1 METRL
6 IIIVGLTLG
15 YFALMTAITYR
26 VRRHANSSEGMTAG
40 GRNYPAYLIGALL
53 LSEFI
58 GSSVSIGTAQKG
70 FELGISAA
78 WNLVALA
85 LGFLLLALV
94 LVRKYKESGQS
105 TISGI
110 LASAYGEPVRY
121 AASVLTIV
129 ALSIV
134 AVALYAG
141 GGAVLAAVLHIDKTL
156 AILLVGAITV
166 VYVSLGGMRS
176 VVYTNF
182 AHSIMKYLGV
192 ILALAY
198 ALEASGGVQALQA
211 QLPVKMF
218 NWIEVG
224 WGQVFAWMIGGIGSI
239 FATQY
244 VIQALV
250 STDNPAVARRACFY
264 VASLMIPFGLMA
276 ALVGMCSAVL
286 YPGVKSID
294 AFPTLIAHMPAFSA
308 SVMVVGLAG
317 ALFGGIS
324 ATTLASATLAMKDFY
339 EPFFNRE
346 KDDRKSLLFVRVA
359 IAFAGLLPLVLAL
372 SANKLLMIAFLGKA
386 LRATLAVLVLM
397 AFYAPKFG
405 TPRGAFVGVI
415 LSVVATIGWFL
426 AGNPYGVD
434 SSYLALATPLLS
446 MGISHLFKAPPAQ
459 TPTAKK
465 VPAAEP
471 ATEPAARVS

>member
-1 METRL
+1 MENRL
-6 IIIVGLTLG
+6 IIIGAVMVG
-15 YFALMTAITYR
+15 YFALMSYITYR
-26 VRRHANSSEGMTAG
+26 VRKHANNSEGMTSG
-40 GRNYPAYLIGALL
+40 GRNFPAYLIGALL

-78 WNLVALA
+78 WNLVALS
-85 LGFLLLALV
+85 LGFLLLGIILV
-94 LVRKYKESGQS
+94 KKYKESGQS

-110 LASAYGEPVRY
+110 LAQAYGEPVRY

-156 AILLVGAITV
+156 AILLVGATTV

-182 AHSIMKYLGV
+182 SHSIVKYLGI

-198 ALEASGGVQALQA
+198 ALEATGGIGSLQA
-211 QLPVKMF
+211 QLPASMF
-218 NWIEVG
+218 DWKAIG
-224 WGQVFAWMIGGIGSI
+224 WGQIVAWMIGGIGSI

-250 STDNPAVARRACFY
+250 STDNPAVAKRACFY
-264 VASLMIPFGLMA
+264 VSSLMIPFGLMA

-294 AFPTLIAHMPAFSA
+294 AFPMLIAHMPAFSA

-339 EPFFNRE
+339 NPFFN
-346 KDDRKSLLFVRVA
+346 KTGDDRKSLLFVRIA

-372 SANKLLMIAFLGKA
+372 SAEKLLMIAFLGKA

-405 TPRGAFVGVI
+405 TPRGAFAGVL

-434 SSYLALATPLLS
+434 SSYLALAVPLLT
-446 MGISHLFKAPPAQ
+446 MGISQLFRPAPPA
-459 TPTAKK
+459 PTGRVAVKEA
-465 VPAAEP
+465 PL
-471 ATEPAARVS
+471 RVS

>member
-6 IIIVGLTLG
+6 IIIAAITVG
-15 YFALMTAITYR
+15 YFALMSYITYR
-26 VRRHANSSEGMTAG
+26 VRKHANSSEGMTSG
-40 GRNYPAYLIGALL
+40 GRNFPAYLIGALL

-78 WNLVALA
+78 WNLVALSI
-85 LGFLLLALV
+85 GFLLLGLILV
-94 LVRKYKESGQS
+94 KKYKDSGQN

-110 LASAYGEPVRY
+110 LAQAYGEPVRY
-121 AASVLTIV
+121 AASALTIV

-141 GGAVLAAVLHIDKTL
+141 GGAVLAAVLHINKTL
-156 AILLVGAITV
+156 AILVVGATTV
-166 VYVSLGGMRS
+166 AYVSLGGMRS

-182 AHSIMKYLGV
+182 SHSIMKYLGM

-198 ALEASGGVQALQA
+198 ALEATGGVTTLQA
-211 QLPVKMF
+211 QLPAHMF
-218 NWIEVG
+218 GWDTIG
-224 WGQVFAWMIGGIGSI
+224 WGQIVAWMIGGIGSI

-250 STDNPAVARRACFY
+250 STDNPAVAKRACFY
-264 VASLMIPFGLMA
+264 VASLMIPFGIMA

-339 EPFFNRE
+339 NPFFN
-346 KDDRKSLLFVRVA
+346 KAGDDRKSLAFVRIAV
-359 IAFAGLLPLVLAL
+359 AFAGLLPLVLAL
-372 SANKLLMIAFLGKA
+372 SAEKLLLIAFLGKA

-405 TPRGAFVGVI
+405 TPRGAFVGVL

-434 SSYLALATPLLS
+434 SSYLALAVPLLT
-446 MGISHLFKAPPAQ
+446 MGISHLFKPARPEPTQQVQVKEAPVRA
-459 TPTAKK
+459 
-465 VPAAEP
+465 
-471 ATEPAARVS
+471 S